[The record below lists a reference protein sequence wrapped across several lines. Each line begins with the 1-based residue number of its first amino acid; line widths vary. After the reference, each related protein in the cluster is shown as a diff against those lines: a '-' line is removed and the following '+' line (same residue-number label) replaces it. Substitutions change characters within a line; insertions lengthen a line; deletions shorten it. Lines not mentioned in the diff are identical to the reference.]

1 LPENQN
7 SNTVEQP
14 HRTTE
19 PQKSNPPNENE
30 NQTNNLLNHNLEP
43 KSHITS
49 KLQNQ
54 QLKLQNKTKVRG
66 TRERIKGVASARS
79 AAIGGGDAAVE
90 AVAAQKSF
98 PIVTPPA
105 LNTSRKRQ
113 ISDFPRDATA

>member
-1 LPENQN
+1 
-7 SNTVEQP
+7 
-14 HRTTE
+14 
-19 PQKSNPPNENE
+19 
-30 NQTNNLLNHNLEP
+30 LNHNLEP